1 MRISDWSSDVC
12 SSDLIATPP
21 GRDDSNRELSEMNK
35 SSGTDSGNTLPGP
48 VSAAQRIHF
57 LDALRGFAL
66 SGILLMNIEWFNR
79 SWAAGGS
86 IAYDLHCVD
95 HAAGL
100 FVNISAPGRFH
111 TLFSLLFG

>member
-35 SSGTDSGNTLPGP
+35 SSGPDSGNTLPGP
-48 VSAAQRIHF
+48 VSAAQSIDF

-66 SGILLMNIEWFNR
+66 IGILLMNIAWFNCT
-79 SWAAGGS
+79 WAGGGRTD
-86 IAYDLHCVD
+86 YDLHGVNY
-95 HAAGL
+95 ATGL
-100 FVNISAPGRFH
+100 FLHKSYHGQ
-111 TLFSLLFG
+111 SS